1 MNSSIADTSQPEPS
15 VTSKSL
21 PERQGY
27 AERVHCRVGVVGLGH
42 LGQAFAVNLI
52 TDGHQVF
59 AYDRNPERMKPLR
72 GTGAY
77 VAARLA
83 DLAPCDVV
91 ISSLTD
97 DDALTAVA
105 LGTEGLV
112 SVLAVG
118 AVHIS
123 MSTVSRTLSQRL
135 AEEHALLGQDYVA
148 APILGNPDLARTRKL
163 FVLAAGKAA
172 AVERIRPLLERL
184 GQRLF
189 VICENVA
196 DANLV
201 KLAGNVLTAT
211 TLESMGEVLALLRKG
226 GVDLHV
232 AFDVLTNPLFDS
244 RVHRTNGEKI
254 VEAHYS
260 PPGMIVS
267 LAVKDLRLALAEA
280 ERHAVPTPV
289 ASRVHD
295 RLVGMVARGWA
306 GLDWSACGPRRGPRR
321 YSNRRR
327 SDHSTVSTDPTE
339 RATRDDRRAK

>member
-1 MNSSIADTSQPEPS
+1 

-27 AERVHCRVGVVGLGH
+27 AERVHCRVGIVGLGH

-77 VAARLA
+77 VAAQLA

-123 MSTVSRTLSQRL
+123 MSTVSPTLSQRL

-148 APILGNPDLARTRKL
+148 APVLLTGNDSVAGCQGSAARSGGSRTPTPQLINGQRWALRHRVRLRLQPTDGNAGELSQGVVDIPFDVPDVRCEDGRAEAHVRIDWYRSVYNIQHA
-163 FVLAAGKAA
+163 FAVGSSIDELAATANA
-172 AVERIRPLLERL
+172 DSVQVLLVRPETEYEPGPNGLCRKEVDRHS
-184 GQRLF
+184 
-189 VICENVA
+189 
-196 DANLV
+196 
-201 KLAGNVLTAT
+201 
-211 TLESMGEVLALLRKG
+211 SM
-226 GVDLHV
+226 
-232 AFDVLTNPLFDS
+232 
-244 RVHRTNGEKI
+244 
-254 VEAHYS
+254 
-260 PPGMIVS
+260 
-267 LAVKDLRLALAEA
+267 
-280 ERHAVPTPV
+280 PV
-289 ASRVHD
+289 F
-295 RLVGMVARGWA
+295 
-306 GLDWSACGPRRGPRR
+306 
-321 YSNRRR
+321 
-327 SDHSTVSTDPTE
+327 
-339 RATRDDRRAK
+339 

>member
-1 MNSSIADTSQPEPS
+1 MNSSISDTSQPEAS

-27 AERVHCRVGVVGLGH
+27 ADRVHCRVAVVGLGH

-72 GTGAY
+72 GAY
-77 VAARLA
+77 VAAPLA

-123 MSTVSRTLSQRL
+123 MSTVSPTLSQRL

-148 APILGNPDLARTRKL
+148 APVLLTGNASVAGCQGSAARSGGSR
-163 FVLAAGKAA
+163 
-172 AVERIRPLLERL
+172 
-184 GQRLF
+184 
-189 VICENVA
+189 
-196 DANLV
+196 
-201 KLAGNVLTAT
+201 
-211 TLESMGEVLALLRKG
+211 TLCCPNACCKPCPRSTCGDG
-226 GVDLHV
+226 G
-232 AFDVLTNPLFDS
+232 P
-244 RVHRTNGEKI
+244 RV
-254 VEAHYS
+254 
-260 PPGMIVS
+260 
-267 LAVKDLRLALAEA
+267 
-280 ERHAVPTPV
+280 
-289 ASRVHD
+289 
-295 RLVGMVARGWA
+295 A

-327 SDHSTVSTDPTE
+327 SDHSTLSTDPDRTRHPRRQAQSDDPIE
-339 RATRDDRRAK
+339 AATPSVRYRPHAQRGAAGCRAFRLGIAAAGTPRTRCRRA